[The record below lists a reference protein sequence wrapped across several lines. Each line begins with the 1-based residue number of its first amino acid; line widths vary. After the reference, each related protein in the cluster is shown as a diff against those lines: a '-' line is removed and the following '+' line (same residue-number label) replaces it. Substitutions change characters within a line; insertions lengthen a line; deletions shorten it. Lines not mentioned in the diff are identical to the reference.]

1 MTPRTGRGGR
11 ARSAHS
17 PAIALMASVALIL
30 AGCAVPDD
38 DAPRAIDPSTVPF
51 DLLGTST
58 TTSTEPQA
66 PPVRQVAVPIYLVDN
81 ETEQLVEVVRTVE
94 APRSVRQ
101 ALAELLQ
108 GPSAEELAEGLTSA
122 ISRSTTLLGVDGPHD
137 RVVTVNLSDDL
148 SSIGGQGQR
157 LALAQVVFTVTAAPE
172 VQGVLFAFEGE
183 LSQVPDGQGQS
194 TAEPLDRADFA
205 TFDPNVATPPSPAPP
220 QEVGS
225 TG

>member
-1 MTPRTGRGGR
+1 M
-11 ARSAHS
+11 HS
-17 PAIALMASVALIL
+17 PAITLMASVVLIL
-30 AGCAVPDD
+30 AGCVVPDD

-51 DLLGTST
+51 SLLGTST
-58 TTSTEPQA
+58 TASTEPPA

-81 ETEQLVEVVRTVE
+81 DTEQLVEVVRTVE
-94 APRSVRQ
+94 APRSVGE

-108 GPSAEELAEGLTSA
+108 GPSAEELARGLTSA
-122 ISRSTTLLGVDGPHD
+122 ISRSTTLLGVEGPRDG
-137 RVVTVNLSDDL
+137 VVTVNLSDDL

-172 VQGVLFAFEGE
+172 IQGVLFAFEGE
-183 LSQVPDGQGQS
+183 PSQVPDGQGQS

-205 TFDPNVATPPSPAPP
+205 TFDPTVPTPPAPAPP